1 MTRFAINAR
10 RVSLSLSALQRL
22 IPLDLTESSLYLAD
36 IYFLGKLAIL
46 RLPSFLPVP
55 RAPFTILLQRF
66 PLSSSCRENK
76 CVIPL
81 FVLFLGSFSSFSG
94 PRPAPRSLQP
104 LARKRLLVY
113 QLTIRLSGSD
123 TRLTPRRPAENSL
136 KL

>member
-46 RLPSFLPVP
+46 RLPSFLAVP
-55 RAPFTILLQRF
+55 RAPFTILQRF

-81 FVLFLGSFSSFSG
+81 FALFLRRFSSFSG
-94 PRPAPRSLQP
+94 PRPAARSLQP
-104 LARKRLLVY
+104 LPRKRLLVY